1 MYVPDHLKLRIAL
14 ARQLKAFYY
23 EDGNSSRNRKRI
35 YRAYGKYLGTTYD
48 TFLNYLKEGK
58 YDLSGIKLAPHI
70 VAARTDQDGLRTA
83 LRPTPERLMDAS
95 RDRRRGS
102 RRPAQGGR
110 RREAGPEAPHLL
122 IPTGRRPLRPC
133 PFQCKT
139 GPAQGFPQKIGSPFA
154 ESGNIAY
161 FWGTFRKDAGV
172 VELARLESE

>member
-70 VAARTDQDGLRTA
+70 VSTTALLEPIRTA
-83 LRPTPERLMDAS
+83 CERLYA
-95 RDRRRGS
+95 
-102 RRPAQGGR
+102 RRPNALWTLPEIAAEVLAVLHK
-110 RREAGPEAPHLL
+110 EAEEGKPV
-122 IPTGRRPLRPC
+122 RKLR
-133 PFQCKT
+133 
-139 GPAQGFPQKIGSPFA
+139 I
-154 ESGNIAY
+154 Y
-161 FWGTFRKDAGV
+161 
-172 VELARLESE
+172 

>member
-70 VAARTDQDGLRTA
+70 VATTALLEPIRTA
-83 LRPTPERLMDAS
+83 CERLYA
-95 RDRRRGS
+95 
-102 RRPAQGGR
+102 RRPNALYTLPEIAAEGR
-110 RREAGPEAPHLL
+110 AVLLKEAEEGKPV
-122 IPTGRRPLRPC
+122 RKLR
-133 PFQCKT
+133 F
-139 GPAQGFPQKIGSPFA
+139 
-154 ESGNIAY
+154 Y
-161 FWGTFRKDAGV
+161 
-172 VELARLESE
+172 

>member
-70 VAARTDQDGLRTA
+70 VATTALLEPIRTA
-83 LRPTPERLMDAS
+83 SERLYA
-95 RDRRRGS
+95 
-102 RRPAQGGR
+102 RRPNALWTLPEIAAEVLAVLHK
-110 RREAGPEAPHLL
+110 EAEEGKPV
-122 IPTGRRPLRPC
+122 RKLR
-133 PFQCKT
+133 
-139 GPAQGFPQKIGSPFA
+139 I
-154 ESGNIAY
+154 Y
-161 FWGTFRKDAGV
+161 
-172 VELARLESE
+172 

>member
-70 VAARTDQDGLRTA
+70 VATTALLEPIRTACERLYARTPYGRFPRSPPRFSPSCTR
-83 LRPTPERLMDAS
+83 RPK
-95 RDRRRGS
+95 RGS
-102 RRPAQGGR
+102 RSGSSASTDPDRPTA
-110 RREAGPEAPHLL
+110 APPLPVPMQNRSGTGLSAENRVSICRIRKYCVFLGHLSE
-122 IPTGRRPLRPC
+122 RCR
-133 PFQCKT
+133 
-139 GPAQGFPQKIGSPFA
+139 
-154 ESGNIAY
+154 SG
-161 FWGTFRKDAGV
+161 
-172 VELARLESE
+172 